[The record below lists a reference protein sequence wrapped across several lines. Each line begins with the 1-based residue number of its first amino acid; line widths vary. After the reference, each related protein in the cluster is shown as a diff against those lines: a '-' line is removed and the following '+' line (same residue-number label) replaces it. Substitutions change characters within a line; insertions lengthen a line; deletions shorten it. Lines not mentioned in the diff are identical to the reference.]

1 MSCQRNNIVA
11 AKQQVTVV
19 VIKQCAAALGAPL
32 VFGHSEGDCHLI
44 LAQSKSLGVGGGGE
58 QEDAEP

>member
-1 MSCQRNNIVA
+1 MA

-19 VIKQCAAALGAPL
+19 VIKQCAAALGAPP

-44 LAQSKSLGVGGGGE
+44 LAQSKSLGAGGGGVSKKMWNLNS
-58 QEDAEP
+58 P